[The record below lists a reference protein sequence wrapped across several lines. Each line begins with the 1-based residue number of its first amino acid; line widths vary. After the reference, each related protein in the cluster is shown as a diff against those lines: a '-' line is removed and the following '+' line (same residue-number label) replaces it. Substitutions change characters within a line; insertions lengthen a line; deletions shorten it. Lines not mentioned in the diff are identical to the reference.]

1 MIGCRRSNSGTGA
14 NCSRAVSEPNR
25 IPLLGNTLAS
35 SMPGSR
41 VRGSTVRP
49 TAHIQCAGQRRRRS
63 TERRVTF
70 ERFSCCSDIRSSK
83 APSGISGSR
92 SMTLSASLSRSNSDD
107 LRGPATG
114 GAARTGNSPRF
125 LLLPGHWGG
134 FMPSSLALFRDQY
147 ATWFR
152 DPDADRNHYWA
163 GEPDR
168 GVIVGPKTHGKE
180 LVSDLVLA

>member
-1 MIGCRRSNSGTGA
+1 
-14 NCSRAVSEPNR
+14 
-25 IPLLGNTLAS
+25 
-35 SMPGSR
+35 
-41 VRGSTVRP
+41 
-49 TAHIQCAGQRRRRS
+49 
-63 TERRVTF
+63 
-70 ERFSCCSDIRSSK
+70 
-83 APSGISGSR
+83 
-92 SMTLSASLSRSNSDD
+92 MTLSASLSRSNSDD

-114 GAARTGNSPRF
+114 GAARTATARGF
-125 LLLPGHWGG
+125 CYYQGDWGG
-134 FMPSSLALFRDQY
+134 FMPSILALFCDQY